1 MSSTKIIMAFLFTIG
16 FGIFPT
22 SALTSDLPQAKE
34 EKGLVI
40 FYRLSNFKGKAIRFN
55 INHSEG
61 SLGQLLSGT
70 FMFKYLEP
78 GEHRFWSQAV
88 SQDSITINV
97 GPGKTYYAKGEVKM
111 GLIAG
116 RPKFTQMSE
125 SAALSDLERLQ

>member
-1 MSSTKIIMAFLFTIG
+1 MSFAKIITVFLFTIA

-70 FMFKYLEP
+70 FMYKYIEP

-88 SQDSITINV
+88 SQDSITINA
-97 GPGKTYYAKGEVKM
+97 GPGKIYYVKGEVKM

-116 RPKFTQMSE
+116 RPQFKQMSE
-125 SAALSDLERLQ
+125 SAALSDIERLQ